1 MSDDENNI
9 DDQAREILSRAGL
22 DSEVEE
28 RPFGTP
34 EDVVHELDGLDEDK
48 RLDRIAELVAWA
60 AGHGERELQR
70 YKKAVVD
77 AKLIGAGDWRS
88 LASEAKKRHTAAIR
102 MAVRSDCPYTVE
114 KGLLYL
120 DLPDGGRVLLAR
132 FVPEVVAQVIRDD
145 GAEVTTLIKI
155 RVTRPGGQSVE
166 VEVPAERL
174 SQARRWAAQAIGA
187 HAVVTPMSRDEAHV
201 ATAAQ
206 YLGDG
211 QWTSVTTYVH
221 TGWRS
226 DIDGAWRFL
235 TASGALGADGL
246 DTSVSVDL
254 GTPALNLYALP
265 DTEGVDA
272 EALVEAVRASVSWL
286 DVGPLTVTA
295 PLLCAV
301 YRAPLP
307 LLPETSQYVVG
318 PSGSLKSAAS
328 ATALQHYGRGLD
340 ARNFP
345 ANWTFTGNALESIA
359 HQLANVL
366 LIIDDYAPQSADDPR
381 RLATAADR
389 IFRGAANSAGRGRL
403 RPDGSRRPERPPR
416 AQIAATGEDVPPGES
431 LRARLTVTT
440 VDAGA
445 IDVGRL
451 TEAQQRGAAGVYELA
466 MAGYVRYLAAELDA
480 DAGYADRLR
489 EQIADRRTEL
499 AGTTGGHARVPE
511 ATAGLLTGFRQFLTF
526 AVKVGAFTADEAAA
540 QMDKVRAALL
550 QVAVEQSAYTRGMSV
565 AEVYLRALG
574 SALAAGVAHLADQ
587 TTGRQPDEPER
598 WGWEPY
604 PGTGETTYHPKG
616 KCVGWLSSSGDI
628 YLHPDV
634 AYEVARDHAGRAAE
648 PLATT
653 KVTIH
658 KRLKEGG
665 HLASIDE
672 KDERPTVVRRIAGK
686 SRRVL
691 HVRAERITGEGE

>member
-1 MSDDENNI
+1 MSNDEK
-9 DDQAREILSRAGL
+9 AREFLQDNGIDVDQL
-22 DSEVEE
+22 DAC
-28 RPFGTP
+28 PLGTP
-34 EDVVHELDGLDEDK
+34 EEAVKQLDDLEDGE
-48 RLDRIAELVAWA
+48 RLDRIGELVAWL
-60 AGHGERELQR
+60 AGRGEIELQR
-70 YKKAVVD
+70 YRRAVVE
-77 AKLIGAGDWRS
+77 AKLIGPGDWRS
-88 LASEAKKRHTAAIR
+88 LASEAKKRRVTEIR
-102 MAVRSDCPYTVE
+102 TAVRSDCPYTAE
-114 KGLLYL
+114 NGCLYL
-120 DLPDGGRVLLAR
+120 ATPDGGQMLLAR

-145 GAEVTTLIKI
+145 GAEITTLIRI
-155 RVTRPGGQSVE
+155 RVTRPGGQPVE

-174 SQARRWAAQAIGA
+174 PQARRWAAQAVGA
-187 HAVVTPMSRDEAHV
+187 HAVITPMSRDEAHV

-211 QWTSVTTYVH
+211 QWTSVTTYAH

-226 DIDGAWRFL
+226 DIDGTWRFL

-254 GTPALNLYALP
+254 GTEALNLYALP
-265 DTEGVDA
+265 DPEAVDA
-272 EALVEAVRASVSWL
+272 AVIAEAVRASVALL
-286 DVGPLTVTA
+286 DVAPLTVTA
-295 PLLCAV
+295 PLLGAV

-307 LLPETSQYVVG
+307 LLPETSAYVVG

-328 ATALQHYGRGLD
+328 AVALQHYGRRLD

-345 ANWTFTGNALESIA
+345 ANWTFTGNALEAIA

-366 LIIDDYAPQSADDPR
+366 LIVDDYAPQSADDPR

-403 RPDGSRRPERPPR
+403 RPDGTRRPERPPR

-431 LRARLTVTT
+431 LRARLTVAT

-445 IDVGRL
+445 IDVGKL
-451 TEAQQRGAAGVYELA
+451 TEAQQRAASGVYELA
-466 MAGYVRYLAAELDA
+466 MAGYVRFLAVELDA
-480 DAGYADRLR
+480 DAGYVDRLR
-489 EQIADRRTEL
+489 EQIAERRTEL
-499 AGTTGGHARVPE
+499 ARATGGHARVPE
-511 ATAGLLTGFRQFLTF
+511 AMAGLLTGFRQFLTF
-526 AVKVGAFTADEAAA
+526 AVEVGAFTADQAAA
-540 QMDKVRAALL
+540 QMDKVKTALL
-550 QVAVEQSAYTRGMSV
+550 QVAVEQSAYTKGMSV
-565 AEVYLRALG
+565 AEVYLRALAA
-574 SALAAGVAHLADQ
+574 ALVAGAAHLADQ

-616 KCVGWLSSSGDI
+616 KCIGWLSTSGDV
-628 YLHPDV
+628 YLHPGV

-653 KVTIH
+653 KIVVH
-658 KRLKEGG
+658 KRLKEGN
-665 HLASIDE
+665 HLASTDE

-686 SRRVL
+686 SLRVL
-691 HVRAERITGEGE
+691 HVRADRITGEGE

>member
-1 MSDDENNI
+1 MSTDE
-9 DDQAREILSRAGL
+9 QAREFLQDNGIDPDEGS
-22 DSEVEE
+22 
-28 RPFGTP
+28 FGTP
-34 EDVVHELDGLDEDK
+34 EDVVTELAALDEDK
-48 RLDRIAELVAWA
+48 RLDRVGELVAWL
-60 AGHGERELQR
+60 AGRGELELQR
-70 YKKAVVD
+70 YRKVVVE

-88 LASEAKKRHTAAIR
+88 LASEAKKRRVTEIR
-102 MAVRSDCPYTVE
+102 TAVRSDCPYTAE
-114 KGLLYL
+114 NGCLYL
-120 DLPDGGRVLLAR
+120 AMPDGGQVLLAR

-145 GAEVTTLIKI
+145 GAEITTLIRI
-155 RVTRPGGQSVE
+155 RVTRPGGQPVE

-174 SQARRWAAQAIGA
+174 PQARRWAAQAVGA
-187 HAVVTPMSRDEAHV
+187 HAVITPMSRDEAHV

-211 QWTSVTTYVH
+211 QWTSVTTYAH

-226 DIDGAWRFL
+226 DIDGSWRFL
-235 TASGALGADGL
+235 TASGALGAEGL

-254 GTPALNLYALP
+254 GTAALNLYALP
-265 DTEGVDA
+265 DPDEVNA
-272 EALVEAVRASVSWL
+272 AVLAEAVRASIALL
-286 DVGPLTVTA
+286 DVAPLTVTT
-295 PLLCAV
+295 PLLGAV

-307 LLPETSQYVVG
+307 LLPETSAYVVG
-318 PSGSLKSAAS
+318 PSGSLKSAVS
-328 ATALQHYGRGLD
+328 AAALQHYGRGLD

-345 ANWTFTGNALESIA
+345 ANWTFTGNALEAIA

-366 LIIDDYAPQSADDPR
+366 LIVDDYAPQSADDPR

-403 RPDGSRRPERPPR
+403 RPDGTRRPERPPR

-445 IDVGRL
+445 IDVSKL
-451 TEAQQRGAAGVYELA
+451 TEAQQRGSSGVYELA
-466 MAGYVRYLAAELDA
+466 MAGYVRHLAGLLDA
-480 DAGYADRLR
+480 DTGYADRLR
-489 EQIADRRTEL
+489 EQIAERRADL
-499 AGTTGGHARVPE
+499 AKGTAGHARVPE
-511 ATAGLLTGFRQFLTF
+511 ATAGLLTGFREFFTF
-526 AVKVGAFTADEAAA
+526 AVAVGAFTSDQAAA
-540 QMDKVRAALL
+540 QMEKVKAALV
-550 QVAVEQSAYTRGMSV
+550 QVAAEQSSYTRGMSV
-565 AEVYLRALG
+565 AEVYLRALAV
-574 SALAAGVAHLADQ
+574 ALVSGAAHLADQ
-587 TTGRQPDEPER
+587 TTGRHPDEPER

-616 KCVGWLSSSGDI
+616 KCIGWLSTSGDV
-628 YLHPDV
+628 YLHPGV

-653 KVTIH
+653 KIVVH

-665 HLASIDE
+665 HLASTDE

-686 SRRVL
+686 SLRVL
-691 HVRAERITGEGE
+691 HVRADRITGEGE

>member
-1 MSDDENNI
+1 MSTDKK
-9 DDQAREILSRAGL
+9 AREVLQENGIDVDQL
-22 DSEVEE
+22 DGC
-28 RPFGTP
+28 PLGTP
-34 EDVVHELDGLDEDK
+34 EEAVKKLDEMDDGD
-48 RLDRIAELVAWA
+48 RLDSIGELVAWA
-60 AGHGERELQR
+60 ASRGQIELQR
-70 YKKAVVD
+70 YKKAIVD
-77 AKLIGAGDWRS
+77 AKLIGPGDWRA
-88 LASEAKKRHTAAIR
+88 LASEAKQRRVHEIKT
-102 MAVRSDCPYTVE
+102 AVRSDCPYTAE
-114 KGLLYL
+114 NGCLYL
-120 DLPDGGRVLLAR
+120 AMPDGGQVLLAR

-145 GAEVTTLIKI
+145 GAEITTLIKI
-155 RVTRPGGQSVE
+155 RVTRPGGQPVE

-174 SQARRWAAQAIGA
+174 PQARRWAAQAIGA

-211 QWTSVTTYVH
+211 QWTSVTTYAH
-221 TGWRS
+221 TGWRH
-226 DIDGAWRFL
+226 DIDGTWRFL

-254 GTPALNLYALP
+254 GTEALNLYALP
-265 DTEGVDA
+265 DPDEVDA
-272 EALVEAVRASVSWL
+272 EAIVTAVRASVALL

-301 YRAPLP
+301 YRAVLP
-307 LLPETSQYVVG
+307 LLPETSAYVVG
-318 PSGSLKSAAS
+318 PSGSLKSAVS

-359 HQLANVL
+359 NQLANVL

-403 RPDGSRRPERPPR
+403 RPDGTRRPERPPR

-445 IDVGRL
+445 INVDKL
-451 TEAQQRGAAGVYELA
+451 TEAQRRGSSGVYALA
-466 MAGYVRYLAAELDA
+466 MAGYVRYLATELDA
-480 DAGYADRLR
+480 NAGYVDGLR
-489 EQIADRRTEL
+489 EQIAERRAEL
-499 AGTTGGHARVPE
+499 ASATAGHARVPE

-540 QMDKVRAALL
+540 QMEKVKAALV
-550 QVAVEQSAYTRGMSV
+550 QVAAEQSAYVKGMSV
-565 AEVYLRALG
+565 AEVYLRALRA
-574 SALAAGVAHLADQ
+574 ALFGGGAHLADQ
-587 TTGRQPDEPER
+587 ETGREPAEPEK
-598 WGWEPY
+598 WGWESHA
-604 PGTGETTYHPKG
+604 GEYRSKG
-616 KCVGWLSSSGDI
+616 KRIGWLSGTGDVL
-628 YLHPDV
+628 LHPDV
-634 AYEVARDHAGRAAE
+634 AFEVARDHAGRSAE

-665 HLASIDE
+665 HLASTGED
-672 KDERPTVVRRIAGK
+672 DRPTVRRRIVG
-686 SRRVL
+686 RNTRVL
-691 HVRAERITGEGE
+691 HVHAARITGETA